1 MIVGKSVHNHRIERL
16 FENLPAVSFRNQAY
30 VWCRQK
36 PEQCGTSTSKQ
47 RILPQCKGTFLMFL
61 LFQEEMEAFGIDWD
75 ELLNTV
81 DDGSTG
87 NVPDTECPINYD
99 NLSQSIDC
107 VVLVN

>member
-1 MIVGKSVHNHRIERL
+1 
-16 FENLPAVSFRNQAY
+16 
-30 VWCRQK
+30 
-36 PEQCGTSTSKQ
+36 
-47 RILPQCKGTFLMFL
+47 
-61 LFQEEMEAFGIDWD
+61 MEAFEIDWD